1 MLIHRHLLIFFRYRP
16 AVMDPIGHFADLN
29 LRVGVVKRP
38 LSNLEARID
47 LMIIELRDDAITFN
61 LEVWVVI

>member
-1 MLIHRHLLIFFRYRP
+1 
-16 AVMDPIGHFADLN
+16 MDPIGHFADLN
-29 LRVGVVKRP
+29 LRFGVVKRP

-47 LMIIELRDDAITFN
+47 LMVIELRDDAITFN